1 MKSDHEGDKM
11 VITAAEMRQK
21 TQEVMMRD
29 SQVKGLVEDISDA
42 LINAGGYP
50 VTSTSVMSV
59 LLHNDDRLRF
69 VVHELEEVGYKII
82 ADAAGGGT
90 HIQIHW

>member
-1 MKSDHEGDKM
+1 M
-11 VITAAEMRQK
+11 ITAEEMRKK
-21 TQEVMMRD
+21 TQDAMMRD
-29 SQVKGLVEDISDA
+29 RQVKGLIEDVSDA

-59 LLHNDDRLRF
+59 LLHNDERLLF
-69 VVHELEEVGYKII
+69 VISELKRAGYEII

-90 HIQIHW
+90 HIQLHW

>member
-11 VITAAEMRQK
+11 VITAEEMRKK
-21 TQEVMMRD
+21 TQEGMMQDR
-29 SQVKGLVEDISDA
+29 QVKGLVEDISDA

-59 LLHNDDRLRF
+59 MLHNDERLLF
-69 VVHELEEVGYKII
+69 VVRELEEAGYKIV

-90 HIQIHW
+90 HIQLHW

>member
-1 MKSDHEGDKM
+1 M
-11 VITAAEMRQK
+11 ITAEEMRKK
-21 TQEVMMRD
+21 TQDAMMRD
-29 SQVKGLVEDISDA
+29 RQVKGLIEDISDA

-59 LLHNDDRLRF
+59 LLHNDERLLF
-69 VVHELEEVGYKII
+69 VISELKRAGYEII

-90 HIQIHW
+90 HIQLHW